1 MYQSLKA
8 AAAPDA
14 FFSGSGDSLS
24 SSVDHWNVYLTQVT
38 GLTAPGG
45 MFASV
50 SGDDPNNLTAVQY
63 WAVMAPWV
71 SAQLGLGGLGVYGGL
86 GALARR
92 YRR

>member
-1 MYQSLKA
+1 
-8 AAAPDA
+8 
-14 FFSGSGDSLS
+14 
-24 SSVDHWNVYLTQVT
+24 
-38 GLTAPGG
+38 